1 MNTSVRFPNLNI
13 NFDFVGKS
21 VSVFG
26 FELTFFGLLTA
37 AGMLFGLAVMIFVA
51 KKQKEDPNLCLEA
64 VIPAFLGGVLGARL
78 MYVAVNRE
86 MFAGKFVMELMD
98 IRNGGMSIYGGILGG
113 ILVGAIY
120 CKIRKISFAQMADTA
135 SMGLL
140 TTQIIAVWGNFFSRE
155 GFGEYTDSLLAM
167 QIPAD
172 AVNRAQISE
181 LMAGHLSEAD
191 GISWIQVHP
200 LFLYESIWCLVL
212 FLILMLYT
220 KHRKYPGEILL
231 RYLAGYSLG
240 RAGIEFLRP
249 DPITVP
255 GTEIPIL
262 VCVLLVLA
270 VTFGVT
276 ASVRRSLTKKRERYR
291 ARRREEKRA
300 VLNYDDIQTYEDVSH
315 EFMGTD
321 IKEENKETEEKEVPE
336 DAEADEKSE
345 QGVSAGSDSRTEEA
359 ESEKAETEDTELS
372 EKAERNDPEQG
383 GPSQMSEGKPEA

>member
-37 AGMLFGLAVMIFVA
+37 AGMLLGLAVMIFVA

-86 MFAGKFVMELMD
+86 MFAGKSVMELMD

-172 AVNRAQISE
+172 AVSRAQISE
-181 LMAGHLSEAD
+181 LMAGHLSETD

-212 FLILMLYT
+212 FLILLLYT

-270 VTFGVT
+270 VTFGIT

-372 EKAERNDPEQG
+372 EKAERNDSEQG
-383 GPSQMSEGKPEA
+383 GPSQMSEGEPEA

>member
-13 NFDFVGKS
+13 DFGFVGRS

-37 AGMLFGLAVMIFVA
+37 AGMLLGLAVMIFVA

-64 VIPAFLGGVLGARL
+64 MIPAFLGGVLGARL
-78 MYVAVNRE
+78 MYVALNRE
-86 MFAGKFVMELMD
+86 LFTGKSIMELVD

-113 ILVGAIY
+113 ILVGAVY
-120 CKIRKISFAQMADTA
+120 CKIRKISFAQVADTA

-140 TTQIIAVWGNFFSRE
+140 TTQIIAVWGNFFNRE

-172 AVNRAQISE
+172 AVGRAQISE
-181 LMAGHLSEAD
+181 LMTDHLAEAD

-212 FLILMLYT
+212 FLVLLLYT

-240 RAGIEFLRP
+240 MAGIEFFRP
-249 DPITVP
+249 EPMIVP
-255 GTEIPIL
+255 GTEIPVLTCIL
-262 VCVLLVLA
+262 LALA
-270 VTFGVT
+270 VILGIT
-276 ASVRRSLTKKRERYR
+276 ASVRRSLTKKRERHR

-321 IKEENKETEEKEVPE
+321 TTEENKKTEEKEVPE
-336 DAEADEKSE
+336 DAEMDEKTE

-359 ESEKAETEDTELS
+359 ESEKAETEDTDMP

-383 GPSQMSEGKPEA
+383 RHSQMSEGKPEA